1 MFRYISFVII
11 SNACNPNLLSNLIF
25 VLFFHFKDRQNEKMR
40 KKCRIPETDAGETT
54 RTTTRAIAKT
64 TTASTTDHCRGAA
77 TSLPSAHHARLG

>member
-11 SNACNPNLLSNLIF
+11 SNTCNPNPFSNLIF
-25 VLFFHFKDRQNEKMR
+25 VLFSRFKDHQNEKMR

-64 TTASTTDHCRGAA
+64 TTDHCRGTA

>member
-1 MFRYISFVII
+1 
-11 SNACNPNLLSNLIF
+11 
-25 VLFFHFKDRQNEKMR
+25 MR

>member
-11 SNACNPNLLSNLIF
+11 SNACNPNPLSNLIF
-25 VLFFHFKDRQNEKMR
+25 VLFSRFKDRQNEKMR
-40 KKCRIPETDAGETT
+40 KKCRIPETDTGETT